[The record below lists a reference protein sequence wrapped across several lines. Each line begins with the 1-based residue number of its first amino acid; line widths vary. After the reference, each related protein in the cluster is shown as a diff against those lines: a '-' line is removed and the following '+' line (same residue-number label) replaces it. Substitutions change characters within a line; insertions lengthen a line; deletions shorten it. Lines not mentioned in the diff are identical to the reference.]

1 MIKLFKRIVETGCIV
16 IAIFATIFGFQNLG
30 AKAEVPNSDSLSDQE
45 LYNATNTYDVD
56 ESNFVDGVFQ
66 PVIDSDRIDST
77 IGGI

>member
-1 MIKLFKRIVETGCIV
+1 MKKLFKKIAATGCIV
-16 IAIFATIFGFQNLG
+16 IAIFATVFGVQNLG
-30 AKAEVPNSDSLSDQE
+30 AKAEVLNSDSLSEQE